1 LRAGEWIMVVAGL
14 ALIVDLLAV
23 PWYGLSGTY
32 AEAYRQI
39 GAGPENSDGIQSL
52 HVLGP
57 LALLAG
63 VGGLSS
69 GWLQATRRAPAVPVC
84 AAALTTVL
92 STLVLIGLF
101 VRVLIVQPGSATYI
115 EAKAGAYAG
124 LALSA
129 LLVLGGYRSLRQDG
143 IHAADAP
150 QQIETLR
157 LAPGRRTP

>member
-1 LRAGEWIMVVAGL
+1 MVAAALV
-14 ALIVDLLAV
+14 LIVDLFAL

-39 GAGPENSDGIQSL
+39 GAGPTSADGIQSL

-57 LALLAG
+57 LTLLAS

-84 AAALTTVL
+84 AVALTTVL
-92 STLVLIGLF
+92 SVLVLIGLF
-101 VRVLIVQPGSATYI
+101 VRVLVAQPGSATYVD
-115 EAKAGAYAG
+115 ARAGAYTG
-124 LALSA
+124 LALTA

-143 IHAADAP
+143 IHPADAP
-150 QQIETLR
+150 AEVETLR
-157 LAPGRRTP
+157 LAPGPPMA